1 MSNTKYFNPRVNIRQ
16 HINNAREGLTTRSSF
31 FVQSKKYHRVRRH
44 IAKPLHACVQIN
56 LSLCLLKNEY
66 TPYLLNQELLSSS
79 SRLNL
84 AQQLYWISKP

>member
-31 FVQSKKYHRVRRH
+31 SSK
-44 IAKPLHACVQIN
+44 AKTSPRAPTHCKTSSCMCSDN
-56 LSLCLLKNEY
+56 LSLCLVKNEY

>member
-1 MSNTKYFNPRVNIRQ
+1 M
-16 HINNAREGLTTRSSF
+16 
-31 FVQSKKYHRVRRH
+31 
-44 IAKPLHACVQIN
+44 
-56 LSLCLLKNEY
+56 KNEY